1 MFIEGFEEQVVGM
14 NVGESKDI
22 EVTFPEDYSAKEL
35 AGKKAVFNVT
45 LKELKAKELL
55 PLDDDF
61 AKDVSEFE
69 TLDELKQD
77 IKTKLEEQAKSVE
90 EGSLKASIVNKLKEV
105 AEVEIP
111 DVMIDQEI
119 DRLVFDFAISL
130 RYRGYDLQSYLDA
143 TGLSLEKFKES
154 FRERALDNVKSS
166 LILEEV
172 GKRENIT
179 VTDEE
184 LENKIKELAE
194 SLKQSVEDYKKNLK
208 EEDMARIKDSILTNK
223 IFDFLISHS
232 NIVEKSKDDVK
243 DDIIES
249 EEDSKADSE
258 ENEN

>member
-1 MFIEGFEEQVVGM
+1 
-14 NVGESKDI
+14 
-22 EVTFPEDYSAKEL
+22 
-35 AGKKAVFNVT
+35 
-45 LKELKAKELL
+45 
-55 PLDDDF
+55 
-61 AKDVSEFE
+61 
-69 TLDELKQD
+69 
-77 IKTKLEEQAKSVE
+77 
-90 EGSLKASIVNKLKEV
+90 
-105 AEVEIP
+105 
-111 DVMIDQEI
+111 
-119 DRLVFDFAISL
+119 
-130 RYRGYDLQSYLDA
+130 
-143 TGLSLEKFKES
+143 
-154 FRERALDNVKSS
+154 
-166 LILEEV
+166 
-172 GKRENIT
+172 

>member
-1 MFIEGFEEQVVGM
+1 M
-14 NVGESKDI
+14 
-22 EVTFPEDYSAKEL
+22 
-35 AGKKAVFNVT
+35 
-45 LKELKAKELL
+45 
-55 PLDDDF
+55 
-61 AKDVSEFE
+61 
-69 TLDELKQD
+69 
-77 IKTKLEEQAKSVE
+77 
-90 EGSLKASIVNKLKEV
+90 
-105 AEVEIP
+105 
-111 DVMIDQEI
+111 
-119 DRLVFDFAISL
+119 
-130 RYRGYDLQSYLDA
+130 QSYLYA

>member
-1 MFIEGFEEQVVGM
+1 M
-14 NVGESKDI
+14 
-22 EVTFPEDYSAKEL
+22 
-35 AGKKAVFNVT
+35 
-45 LKELKAKELL
+45 
-55 PLDDDF
+55 
-61 AKDVSEFE
+61 
-69 TLDELKQD
+69 
-77 IKTKLEEQAKSVE
+77 
-90 EGSLKASIVNKLKEV
+90 
-105 AEVEIP
+105 
-111 DVMIDQEI
+111 
-119 DRLVFDFAISL
+119 
-130 RYRGYDLQSYLDA
+130 QSYLDA